1 MSYLVVLTTAS
12 SRKEA
17 LKLADLILSKRLA
30 ACVNILPVMDSLYWW
45 KGKKE
50 KGREVQ
56 MFIKTRAAAFKP
68 LEALIRKNHSY
79 SVPEILALPAVK
91 GSKAYLGWIS
101 REVRPFSN

>member
-1 MSYLVVLTTAS
+1 MSYLLVLTTAS

-30 ACVNILPVMDSLYWW
+30 ACINILPVMDSLYWW

-56 MFIKTRAAAFKP
+56 MFIKTRASAFKI
-68 LEALIRKNHSY
+68 LAAQIRKNHAY
-79 SVPEILALPAVK
+79 SLPEIIAIPIAK
-91 GSKAYLGWIS
+91 GSKAYLGWINK
-101 REVRPFSN
+101 EVGPS